1 MSKTVDFGVGKSAPQ
16 IEAQEKVCG
25 SAQFIADLYRP
36 NMLFGAVL
44 QSPHAHARILNY
56 DLSQALAMTGV
67 RGIVTGDDIQQ
78 NWRMGAFIKDEHALA
93 KGKVRYVGEPVAA
106 VAADTE
112 AIARAAAAAINVTY
126 EELPAALSPEA
137 ALSPG
142 AAVIHEEA
150 AEYLKVF
157 EAGTQDN
164 LCSRTSFR
172 EGDIERGWRDSDLIF
187 EARYQ
192 TQPQAHVSLEPC
204 GALAEMDANGRVT
217 LWSANQSVF
226 RVQANVSESLGMPM
240 SRLRCLTPRIGA
252 GFGNK
257 MEPHIQPI
265 TVLLAMKAKRPVKL
279 ILSRE
284 QDFEMVRAR
293 HPFEIR
299 IKTGVKRDGTLIAR
313 EVEVLLDGGAFA
325 DDSPGVL
332 GYALLMSCGPY
343 RIPHA
348 YCHGRLAYTNKI
360 RFGAFRGFG
369 VPQVTFAGETQI
381 DEIADAL
388 GLDPIEFRLKNLKR
402 EGDCWL
408 GGQPIAS
415 NGLADCLDKVR
426 KASGW
431 NGERRLPEAG
441 ESRRALG
448 VSCSAHISGLLSTGA
463 IVRLLED
470 GTVLLNTGSVDIGQG
485 SNTVL
490 SQICAEALSIP
501 LDRVSIASP
510 DTDGSPYNW
519 GTTASRV
526 TYMTGTSVVGAAAE
540 VERKI
545 KDHAAEILECAPADL
560 ELIPG
565 GLVAVKGIPQRH
577 VSFAAVSGRA
587 HWAAGGPI
595 IGSHS
600 WVFDQKTV
608 DPKRASVVG
617 LPFPQI
623 GAFVFNATVADVE
636 IDETTGKCRVGRAWS
651 ACDVGRAINPQ
662 MVEGQIEGA
671 FVQGLGFALFEE
683 MVWNGA
689 QIANPTLMDY
699 KIPTFMEAPS
709 ELHAIIVESN
719 DPRGPYGA
727 KSVGEI
733 GINSVAAAITNA
745 VNASLGVRLR
755 RLPLTPQRVLE
766 AMLESAPRKG
776 ARPTLAPEPGPV
788 DCL

>member
-1 MSKTVDFGVGKSAPQ
+1 MNKLVGSAVGSPVPQ
-16 IEAQEKVCG
+16 LEGREKASG
-25 SAQFIADLYRP
+25 SAQYIADLYRP
-36 NMLFGAVL
+36 NMLHGAVH
-44 QSPHAHARILNY
+44 QSPHAHARILGY
-56 DLSQALAMTGV
+56 DLSAAQAIPGV
-67 RGIVTGDDIQQ
+67 RAIVTGDDLDDHR
-78 NWRMGAFIKDEHALA
+78 RMGAFIKDEHALA
-93 KGKVRYVGEPVAA
+93 KGRVRYVGEPVVA

-112 AIARAAAAAINVTY
+112 TIARQAAAAIVVNY
-126 EELPAALSPEA
+126 EELSAALSPEE
-137 ALSPG
+137 ALAPE

-150 AEYLKVF
+150 AAYIKVF
-157 EAGTQDN
+157 DTGTQGN

-172 EGDIERGWRDSDLIF
+172 EGDIEQGWRDSDRIF
-187 EARYQ
+187 EAHYE
-192 TQPQAHVSLEPC
+192 TQPQAHVSIEPC
-204 GALAEMDANGRVT
+204 GALAEIDASGRIT

-226 RVQANVSESLGMPM
+226 RVQANVSESLGIPM

-265 TVLLAMKAKRPVKL
+265 TVMLAMKARRPVKL

-293 HPFEIR
+293 HPFKIR
-299 IKTGVKRDGTLIAR
+299 VKTGVKQDGTLVAR
-313 EVEVLLDGGAFA
+313 EVELLADGGAFS

-348 YCHGRLAYTNKI
+348 YCHGRLAYTNKM

-369 VPQVTFAGETQI
+369 VPQVTFATETQL
-381 DEIADAL
+381 DEIADVL
-388 GLDPIEFRLKNLKR
+388 GIDPIELRLKNLKQA
-402 EGDCWL
+402 GDCWL
-408 GGQPIAS
+408 GGQEILSNSLAECVKRVREAS
-415 NGLADCLDKVR
+415 SWDTTP
-426 KASGW
+426 
-431 NGERRLPEAG
+431 RRIDEG
-441 ESRRALG
+441 GSRRALG
-448 VSCSAHISGLLSTGA
+448 MSCSSHISGLLSTGA

-470 GTVLLNTGSVDIGQG
+470 GTVLLNTGAVDIGQG

-490 SQICAEALSIP
+490 SQMCAEALQIP

-526 TYMTGTSVVGAAAE
+526 TYMTGIAVVRAAAE
-540 VERKI
+540 VERQI
-545 KDHAAEILECAPADL
+545 KEQAAEILECGPEDL

-565 GLVAVKGIPQRH
+565 GLVAVKGVAQRN
-577 VSFAAVSGRA
+577 VSFAAISGRA

-600 WVFDQKTV
+600 WVYDTKTI

-617 LPFPQI
+617 LPFAQI
-623 GAFVFNATVADVE
+623 GAFVFNAMAVDVSV
-636 IDETTGKCRVGRAWS
+636 DETTGRSRVNRAWS
-651 ACDVGRAINPQ
+651 ACDVGRAINPK

-683 MVWNGA
+683 MVWHGP
-689 QIANPTLMDY
+689 QISNPTLMDY
-699 KIPTFMEAPS
+699 KIPTFIEAPS
-709 ELHAIIVESN
+709 ELYSIIVELD
-719 DPRGPYGA
+719 DPTGPFGA

-733 GINSVAAAITNA
+733 GINGVAAAITNA
-745 VNASLGVRLR
+745 VNRCTGARLR
-755 RLPLTPQRVLE
+755 ALPLTSERVLTG
-766 AMLESAPRKG
+766 MLNAEGVR
-776 ARPTLAPEPGPV
+776 
-788 DCL
+788 